1 MSFAIT
7 FLIITLKKHNLKQIK
22 KMIKVISL
30 LFIAYLVLNMT
41 NRFFKMQDLD
51 KFKSDQLKKIEEL
64 QYLKSQSNALYYIT
78 LISAYVGDLILYLIV
93 FNYLI

>member
-1 MSFAIT
+1 
-7 FLIITLKKHNLKQIK
+7 
-22 KMIKVISL
+22 MIKVISL

-51 KFKSDQLKKIEEL
+51 KFKADQLKRIEEL
-64 QYLKSQSNALYYIT
+64 KDLKKQSNALYYIVLT
-78 LISAYVGDLILYLIV
+78 STYVGSLILYLII

>member
-1 MSFAIT
+1 
-7 FLIITLKKHNLKQIK
+7 
-22 KMIKVISL
+22 MIKVISL
-30 LFIAYLVLNMT
+30 LFISYLVLNMT

-51 KFKSDQLKKIEEL
+51 KFKIDQLKKIEEL

-78 LISAYVGDLILYLIV
+78 LISAYVGNLILYLIV